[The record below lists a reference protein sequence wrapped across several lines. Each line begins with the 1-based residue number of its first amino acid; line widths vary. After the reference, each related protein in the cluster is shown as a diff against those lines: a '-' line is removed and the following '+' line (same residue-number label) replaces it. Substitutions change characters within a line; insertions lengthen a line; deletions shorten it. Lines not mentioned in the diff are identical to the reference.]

1 MCINYCFAQVE
12 MINFEVKSKSNV
24 MVDSQTK
31 KDFVIIPASGFSK
44 AELIKVIIP
53 TFLRY
58 TNSTKEFVYTDNEDN
73 ICISQCGF
81 AVYYPMGADVERY
94 NIKIHVENGKI
105 KLYAPVLISTNKTPI
120 PYNINRWFN
129 REGEIGKTEIKY
141 KEMQE
146 TTVNDILRMIFKE
159 VLTKE

>member
-1 MCINYCFAQVE
+1 MGRIRGE
-12 MINFEVKSKSNV
+12 
-24 MVDSQTK
+24 
-31 KDFVIIPASGFSK
+31 FS
-44 AELIKVIIP
+44 
-53 TFLRY
+53 F
-58 TNSTKEFVYTDNEDN
+58 
-73 ICISQCGF
+73 
-81 AVYYPMGADVERY
+81 
-94 NIKIHVENGKI
+94 
-105 KLYAPVLISTNKTPI
+105 KTPI